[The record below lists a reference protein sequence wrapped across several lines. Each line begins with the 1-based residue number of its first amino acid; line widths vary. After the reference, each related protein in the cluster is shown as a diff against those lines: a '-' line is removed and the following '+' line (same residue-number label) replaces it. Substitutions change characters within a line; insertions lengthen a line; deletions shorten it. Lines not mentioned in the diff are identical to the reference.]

1 MSAAPSAWATP
12 AAEGHDAACARL
24 ASKDGDRF
32 AGVGWEAGPDHSVFI
47 HDSSAWLDCSLY
59 DEVRAGDHTISLLE
73 IHGLCAAPH
82 TPPLIFHGSRFRRM
96 ATVLTGKGVPE
107 ENIRSAIPRVMVMK
121 VRPMMPEQC
130 DSKRQRS

>member
-1 MSAAPSAWATP
+1 VPSSTARTP
-12 AAEGHDAACARL
+12 GQAGRAL
-24 ASKDGDRF
+24 PDGDRF
-32 AGVGWEAGPDHSVFI
+32 AGVGWEADPDHSVFI

-59 DEVRAGDHTISLLE
+59 DEVRAGDHTIALLE

-82 TPPLIFHGSRFRRM
+82 TPLLIFHGSRFRRM